1 MDLVKNLYLR
11 AYLLV
16 MTLYVFLNKG
26 IAYTYLVEVLWLFGI
41 LLLFINRKKVE
52 LIWNKT
58 TKLILFFIVI
68 SFIYILR
75 GFTKYDIVDLIRD
88 SFIFQ
93 YGWFVF
99 ILFLFKEKLEII
111 WETLFFIYKWFPFV
125 ALLNFILQYFV
136 PFFETVAPFG
146 GIPIL
151 LYKNGDMG
159 VQLLIS
165 TLLLLY
171 SFENKTLKWRVLLS
185 LVIALDFL
193 ILASYSRSGIVA
205 FLASMLCFIYF
216 NKDIQLQSRVK
227 LLLKYLPI
235 ILLIVTPIYINIKV
249 AENFQGR
256 SVGFEQIKNN
266 FSSIVGGTTDAT
278 SENNVVWRLVWW
290 AKIIDY
296 SLSSPNFFIGKGLG
310 MNLATD
316 DDIIT
321 LDDSLRSPHNFH
333 LNIMSRFGV
342 LIFVIWMYF
351 LIQLLRPLFKK
362 QLQGKRLLIGC
373 ILLAFLLN
381 ASFDVFLEGPM
392 GAFPFWTWV
401 GLYLLTEDQEY
412 LVESVTKTQLNN

>member
-1 MDLVKNLYLR
+1 MEIVKNLYLR

-26 IAYTYLVEVLWLFGI
+26 VAYTYLVEALWLSGI
-41 LLLFINRKKVE
+41 LLLLMDRKKVE
-52 LIWNKT
+52 FIWNKT
-58 TKLILFFIVI
+58 TKLILFFIAI
-68 SFIYILR
+68 SCIYILR
-75 GFTKYDIVDLIRD
+75 GFTKYDIIDLIRD

-99 ILFLFKEKLEII
+99 ILFLFKHKLEQI
-111 WETLFFIYKWFPFV
+111 WGTLFFIYKWFPFV

-136 PFFETVAPFG
+136 PFFETVTPFG

-171 SFENKTLKWRVLLS
+171 TFEKKPLKWRVLLS
-185 LVIALDFL
+185 LVIVLDFL

-205 FLASMLCFIYF
+205 FLTSMLCFIYF
-216 NKDIQLQSRVK
+216 NKDIQLQSRVR

-249 AENFQGR
+249 TENFQGR

-296 SLSSPNFFIGKGLG
+296 SFSSPNFFIGKGLG

-333 LNIMSRFGV
+333 LNIMTRFGV
-342 LIFVIWMYF
+342 LLFMIWTYF
-351 LIQLLRPLFKK
+351 LIQILKPIFKK
-362 QLQGKRLLIGC
+362 QLEGKRLLIGC
-373 ILLAFLLN
+373 ILLGFLIN

-401 GLYLLTEDQEY
+401 GLYLLTEDQAQ
-412 LVESVTKTQLNN
+412 LVEPVTKTNLEN

>member
-1 MDLVKNLYLR
+1 MELVKNLYLR

-26 IAYTYLVEVLWLFGI
+26 VAYTYLVEALWLFGI
-41 LLLFINRKKVE
+41 LLLFMDRKKIE

-58 TKLILFFIVI
+58 TKLILFFIAI
-68 SFIYILR
+68 SCIYILR
-75 GFTKYDIVDLIRD
+75 GFAKYDILDLIRD

-99 ILFLFKEKLEII
+99 ILFLFKDKIEQV

-136 PFFETVAPFG
+136 PFFETVTPFG

-171 SFENKTLKWRVLLS
+171 TFEKKPLKWRVLLS

-205 FLASMLCFIYF
+205 FLSSMLCFIYF
-216 NKDIQLQSRVK
+216 NKDIQLKSRVR
-227 LLLKYLPI
+227 LLLKYLPV

-249 AENFQGR
+249 TENFQGR

-266 FSSIVGGTTDAT
+266 FSSIIGGTTDAT
-278 SENNVVWRLVWW
+278 SEDNVVWRLVWW
-290 AKIIDY
+290 AKILDY
-296 SLSSPNFFIGKGLG
+296 SFSAPNFFIGKGLG
-310 MNLATD
+310 MSLATD

-321 LDDSLRSPHNFH
+321 LDENLRSPHNFH
-333 LNIMSRFGV
+333 LNIMARFGV
-342 LIFVIWMYF
+342 LIFLIWTYF
-351 LIQLLRPLFKK
+351 LIQVLKPLFKK
-362 QLQGKRLLIGC
+362 QLIARRLLIGC
-373 ILLAFLLN
+373 ILLAFLIN

-401 GLYLLTEDQEY
+401 GLYLLSEEDV
-412 LVESVTKTQLNN
+412 LVQSVTKTNLNN

>member
-1 MDLVKNLYLR
+1 MELVKNLYLR
-11 AYLLV
+11 SYLLV
-16 MTLYVFLNKG
+16 MTLYIFLNKG
-26 IAYTYLVEVLWLFGI
+26 VAYTYLVEALWLFGI
-41 LLLFINRKKVE
+41 LLLLMHRKKAE

-58 TKLILFFIVI
+58 TKLIFFFIAI
-68 SFIYILR
+68 SFLYILR
-75 GFTKYDIVDLIRD
+75 GFTKYDLLDLIRD

-136 PFFETVAPFG
+136 PFFETVTPFG

-171 SFENKTLKWRVLLS
+171 TFENKTLKWRVLLS

-216 NKDIQLQSRVK
+216 NKDIQLQSRVRMLIK
-227 LLLKYLPI
+227 FLPI
-235 ILLIVTPIYINIKV
+235 ILLVVTPIYINIKV

-342 LIFVIWMYF
+342 LIFMIWMYF
-351 LIQLLRPLFKK
+351 LIQLLKPLFKK

-392 GAFPFWTWV
+392 GAFPFWTWM
-401 GLYLLTEDQEY
+401 GLYLLVEDQEC
-412 LVESVTKTQLNN
+412 LVEPVTKTNLNN

>member
-1 MDLVKNLYLR
+1 MELVKNLYLR

-26 IAYTYLVEVLWLFGI
+26 VAYTYLVEALWLFGI
-41 LLLFINRKKVE
+41 LILLMHRKKVE

-58 TKLILFFIVI
+58 TKLILFFIAI
-68 SFIYILR
+68 CCIYILR
-75 GFTKYDIVDLIRD
+75 GFAKYDILDLIRD

-99 ILFLFKEKLEII
+99 ILFLFKDKIEQV

-136 PFFETVAPFG
+136 PFFETVTPFG

-171 SFENKTLKWRVLLS
+171 TFEKKPLKWRVLLS

-205 FLASMLCFIYF
+205 FLSSMLCFIYF
-216 NKDIQLQSRVK
+216 NKDIQLKSRVR
-227 LLLKYLPI
+227 LLLKYLPV

-249 AENFQGR
+249 TENFQGR

-266 FSSIVGGTTDAT
+266 FSSIIGGTTDAT
-278 SENNVVWRLVWW
+278 SEDNVVWRLVWW
-290 AKIIDY
+290 AKILDY
-296 SLSSPNFFIGKGLG
+296 SFSAPNFFIGKGLG
-310 MNLATD
+310 MSLATD

-321 LDDSLRSPHNFH
+321 LDENLRSPHNFH
-333 LNIMSRFGV
+333 LNIMARFGV
-342 LIFVIWMYF
+342 LIFLIWTYF
-351 LIQLLRPLFKK
+351 LIQVLKPLFKK
-362 QLQGKRLLIGC
+362 QLIARRLLIGC
-373 ILLAFLLN
+373 ILFAFLIN

-401 GLYLLTEDQEY
+401 GLYLLSEEDV
-412 LVESVTKTQLNN
+412 LVQSVTKTNLNN

>member
-26 IAYTYLVEVLWLFGI
+26 VAYTYLVEVLWLFGI
-41 LLLFINRKKVE
+41 LLLLMDRKKVE
-52 LIWNKT
+52 LIWNRT
-58 TKLILFFIVI
+58 TKLILFFIII
-68 SFIYILR
+68 SCIYILR
-75 GFTKYDIVDLIRD
+75 GFAKYDIIDLIRD

-99 ILFLFKEKLEII
+99 ILFLFKDKLEQI
-111 WETLFFIYKWFPFV
+111 WQTLFFIYKWLPFV

-216 NKDIQLQSRVK
+216 NKDIQLQSRVR
-227 LLLKYLPI
+227 LLIKYLPV

-256 SVGFEQIKNN
+256 AVGLEQIKNN

-321 LDDSLRSPHNFH
+321 LDDSLRAPHNFH

-342 LIFVIWMYF
+342 LLFIIWMYF
-351 LIQLLRPLFKK
+351 LIQLLKPLFKK

-392 GAFPFWTWV
+392 GAFPFWTWM
-401 GLYLLTEDQEY
+401 GLYLLTEDQES
-412 LVESVTKTQLNN
+412 LIEPVTKTNLNN

>member
-1 MDLVKNLYLR
+1 MELVKNLYLR

-26 IAYTYLVEVLWLFGI
+26 VAYTYLVEALWLFGI
-41 LLLFINRKKVE
+41 LLLLMHRKKVE

-58 TKLILFFIVI
+58 TKLILFFIAI
-68 SFIYILR
+68 SCIYILR
-75 GFTKYDIVDLIRD
+75 GFAKYDILNLIRD

-99 ILFLFKEKLEII
+99 ILFLFKDKIEQV
-111 WETLFFIYKWFPFV
+111 WGTLFFIYKWFPFV

-136 PFFETVAPFG
+136 PFFETVTPFG

-171 SFENKTLKWRVLLS
+171 TFEKKPLKWRVLLS

-205 FLASMLCFIYF
+205 FLSSMLCFIYF
-216 NKDIQLQSRVK
+216 NKDIQLKSRVR
-227 LLLKYLPI
+227 LLLKYLPV

-249 AENFQGR
+249 TENFQGR

-266 FSSIVGGTTDAT
+266 FSSIIGGTTDAT
-278 SENNVVWRLVWW
+278 SEDNVIWRLVWW
-290 AKIIDY
+290 AKIFDY
-296 SLSSPNFFIGKGLG
+296 SFSAPNFFIGKGLG
-310 MNLATD
+310 MSLATD

-321 LDDSLRSPHNFH
+321 LDENLRSPHNFH
-333 LNIMSRFGV
+333 LNIMARFGV
-342 LIFVIWMYF
+342 LIFLIWTYF
-351 LIQLLRPLFKK
+351 LIQVLKPLFKK
-362 QLQGKRLLIGC
+362 QLIARRLLIGC
-373 ILLAFLLN
+373 ILLAFLIN

-401 GLYLLTEDQEY
+401 GLYLLSEEDV
-412 LVESVTKTQLNN
+412 LVQSVTKTNLDN

>member
-1 MDLVKNLYLR
+1 MELVKNLYLR
-11 AYLLV
+11 SYLLV
-16 MTLYVFLNKG
+16 MTLYIFLNKG
-26 IAYTYLVEVLWLFGI
+26 VAYTYLVEALWLFGI
-41 LLLFINRKKVE
+41 LLLLMHRKKVE

-58 TKLILFFIVI
+58 TKLILFFIAI
-68 SFIYILR
+68 SCIYILR
-75 GFTKYDIVDLIRD
+75 GFAKYDIIDLIRD

-99 ILFLFKEKLEII
+99 ILFLFKYKLEQI
-111 WETLFFIYKWFPFV
+111 WKTFFFIYKWFPFV

-136 PFFETVAPFG
+136 PFFETVTPFG

-165 TLLLLY
+165 TLLFLY
-171 SFENKTLKWRVLLS
+171 SLENKTIKWRVLLS

-216 NKDIQLQSRVK
+216 NKDIQLQSRVR
-227 LLLKYLPI
+227 LLIKYLPV
-235 ILLIVTPIYINIKV
+235 ILLIVMPIYINIKV

-256 SVGFEQIKNN
+256 AVGFEQIKNN

-296 SLSSPNFFIGKGLG
+296 SFSSPNFFIGKGLG

-342 LIFVIWMYF
+342 LLFMIWMYF
-351 LIQLLRPLFKK
+351 LIQLLKPLFKK

-392 GAFPFWTWV
+392 GAFPFWTWI
-401 GLYLLTEDQEY
+401 GLYLLTEDQES
-412 LVESVTKTQLNN
+412 LIEPVTKTNLNN

>member
-1 MDLVKNLYLR
+1 MELVKTLYLR
-11 AYLLV
+11 VYLLA
-16 MTLYVFLNKG
+16 MTFYVFLNKG
-26 IAYTYLVEVLWLFGI
+26 VAYTYLVEVLWLFGI
-41 LLLFINRKKVE
+41 LLLLMDRKKVE
-52 LIWNKT
+52 FIWNKT
-58 TKLILFFIVI
+58 TKLILFFIII
-68 SFIYILR
+68 SCIYILR
-75 GFTKYDIVDLIRD
+75 GFTKYDFIDLIRD
-88 SFIFQ
+88 AFIFQ

-99 ILFLFKEKLEII
+99 ILFLFKDKLEQI
-111 WETLFFIYKWFPFV
+111 WESLFFIYKWFPFV

-136 PFFETVAPFG
+136 PFFETIAPFG

-171 SFENKTLKWRVLLS
+171 TFENKTLKWRVLLS

-216 NKDIQLQSRVK
+216 NKDIQLQSRVR
-227 LLLKYLPI
+227 LLLKYLPV

-266 FSSIVGGTTDAT
+266 FGSIVGGTTDAT

-296 SLSSPNFFIGKGLG
+296 SFTSPNFFIGKGLG

-321 LDDSLRSPHNFH
+321 LDDSLRSPHNLH
-333 LNIMSRFGV
+333 LNIMARFGV
-342 LIFVIWMYF
+342 LLFLIWTYF
-351 LIQLLRPLFKK
+351 LVQILKPIFKK
-362 QLQGKRLLIGC
+362 QLVGKRLLIGC
-373 ILLAFLLN
+373 ILVAFLIN

-401 GLYLLTEDQEY
+401 GLYFLTEDQAQ
-412 LVESVTKTQLNN
+412 LVEPVTKTNLEN

>member
-26 IAYTYLVEVLWLFGI
+26 VAYTYLVEALWLFGI
-41 LLLFINRKKVE
+41 LLLLMHRKKVE
-52 LIWNKT
+52 LIWNKS
-58 TKLILFFIVI
+58 TKLILFFIII

-75 GFTKYDIVDLIRD
+75 GFTRYDIIDLIRD

-136 PFFETVAPFG
+136 PFFETVTPFG

-216 NKDIQLQSRVK
+216 NKDIQLQSRVR
-227 LLLKYLPI
+227 LLIKYLPI
-235 ILLIVTPIYINIKV
+235 ILLVVTPIYINIKV

-256 SVGFEQIKNN
+256 AVGLEQIKNN

-296 SLSSPNFFIGKGLG
+296 SLTSPNFFIGKGLG

-342 LIFVIWMYF
+342 LIFMIWTYF

-392 GAFPFWTWV
+392 GAFPFWTWL
-401 GLYLLTEDQEY
+401 GLYLLTEDQES
-412 LVESVTKTQLNN
+412 LVEPITKTNLNN

>member
-1 MDLVKNLYLR
+1 MELVKNLYLR
-11 AYLLV
+11 SYLLV
-16 MTLYVFLNKG
+16 MTLYIFLNKG
-26 IAYTYLVEVLWLFGI
+26 VAYTYLVESLWFFGI
-41 LLLFINRKKVE
+41 LLLFTNRRKVE

-58 TKLILFFIVI
+58 TKLILFFIII
-68 SFIYILR
+68 SCIYILR
-75 GFTKYDIVDLIRD
+75 GFTKYDIIDLIRD

-99 ILFLFKEKLEII
+99 ILFLFKEKLDII
-111 WETLFFIYKWFPFV
+111 WQTLFFIYKWLPFV

-171 SFENKTLKWRVLLS
+171 SFENKTFKWRVLLS

-205 FLASMLCFIYF
+205 FLATMLCFIYF
-216 NKDIQLQSRVK
+216 NKDIQLQSRVR
-227 LLLKYLPI
+227 LLIKYLPI
-235 ILLIVTPIYINIKV
+235 ILLVVTPIYINIKV
-249 AENFQGR
+249 TENFQGR
-256 SVGFEQIKNN
+256 AVGLEQIKNN
-266 FSSIVGGTTDAT
+266 FSSIVGGTKDAT

-290 AKIIDY
+290 AKILDY
-296 SLSSPNFFIGKGLG
+296 SFSSPNFFIGKGLG

-342 LIFVIWMYF
+342 LIFMIWMYF
-351 LIQLLRPLFKK
+351 LIQLLKPLFKK

-392 GAFPFWTWV
+392 GAFPFWTWL
-401 GLYLLTEDQEY
+401 GLYLLTEDQER
-412 LVESVTKTQLNN
+412 LVEPITKTNLNN

>member
-1 MDLVKNLYLR
+1 MELVKNLYLR

-26 IAYTYLVEVLWLFGI
+26 VAYTYLAEALWLFGI
-41 LLLFINRKKVE
+41 LLLLMNRKKVE
-52 LIWNKT
+52 LIWNTT
-58 TKLILFFIVI
+58 TKLILFFITV

-75 GFTKYDIVDLIRD
+75 GFAKYDIIDLIRD

-99 ILFLFKEKLEII
+99 IVFLFKDKVALI
-111 WETLFFIYKWFPFV
+111 WDTLFFIYQWFPFV

-136 PFFETVAPFG
+136 PIFETVVPFG

-165 TLLLLY
+165 TLMLLL
-171 SFENKTLKWRVLLS
+171 SFDKKSFKLRVLLS

-216 NKDIQLQSRVK
+216 NKDIQLQSRVR
-227 LLLKYLPI
+227 LLIKYLPI

-249 AENFQGR
+249 ADNFQGR

-278 SENNVVWRLVWW
+278 SEDNVVWRFVWW
-290 AKIIDY
+290 AKILDY
-296 SLSSPNFFIGKGLG
+296 SFTSPNFFIGKGLG
-310 MNLATD
+310 MSLATD
-316 DDIIT
+316 DDIVS

-333 LNIMSRFGV
+333 LNIMARFGV
-342 LIFVIWMYF
+342 LLFLIWAYF
-351 LIQLLRPLFKK
+351 LAQLLRPLFKK
-362 QLQGKRLLIGC
+362 QLEGRRLLIGC
-373 ILLAFLLN
+373 VLFAFLLN
-381 ASFDVFLEGPM
+381 AGFDVFLEGPM

-401 GLYLLTEDQEY
+401 GLYLISEDQV
-412 LVESVTKTQLNN
+412 LV

>member
-26 IAYTYLVEVLWLFGI
+26 VAYTYLVEVLWLFGI
-41 LLLFINRKKVE
+41 LLLLMHRKKVE
-52 LIWNKT
+52 LVWNKT
-58 TKLILFFIVI
+58 TKLVLFFIVI
-68 SFIYILR
+68 SFVYIIR
-75 GFTKYDIVDLIRD
+75 GFTKYDIIDLIRD

-216 NKDIQLQSRVK
+216 NKDIQLQSRVR
-227 LLLKYLPI
+227 LLIKYLPI

-249 AENFQGR
+249 TENFQGR
-256 SVGFEQIKNN
+256 AVGLEQIKNN

-342 LIFVIWMYF
+342 LLFMIWMYF
-351 LIQLLRPLFKK
+351 LIQLLKPLFKK

-392 GAFPFWTWV
+392 GAFPFWTWL
-401 GLYLLTEDQEY
+401 GLYLLTEDQES
-412 LVESVTKTQLNN
+412 LVEPITKTNLNN

>member
-1 MDLVKNLYLR
+1 MELVKNLYLR

-26 IAYTYLVEVLWLFGI
+26 VAYTYLVEALWLFGI
-41 LLLFINRKKVE
+41 LLLLMHRKKVE

-58 TKLILFFIVI
+58 TKLILFFIAI
-68 SFIYILR
+68 SCIYILR
-75 GFTKYDIVDLIRD
+75 GFAKYDILNLIRD

-99 ILFLFKEKLEII
+99 ILFLFKDKIEQV
-111 WETLFFIYKWFPFV
+111 WGTLFFIYKWFPFV

-136 PFFETVAPFG
+136 PFFETVTPFG

-171 SFENKTLKWRVLLS
+171 TFEKKPLKWRVLLS

-205 FLASMLCFIYF
+205 FLSSMLCFIYF
-216 NKDIQLQSRVK
+216 NKDIQLKSRVR
-227 LLLKYLPI
+227 LLLKYLPV

-249 AENFQGR
+249 TENFQGR

-266 FSSIVGGTTDAT
+266 FSSIIGGTTDAT
-278 SENNVVWRLVWW
+278 SEDNVIWRLVWW
-290 AKIIDY
+290 AKIFDY
-296 SLSSPNFFIGKGLG
+296 SFSAPNFFIGKGLG
-310 MNLATD
+310 MSLATD

-321 LDDSLRSPHNFH
+321 LDENLRSPHNFH
-333 LNIMSRFGV
+333 LNIMARFGV
-342 LIFVIWMYF
+342 LIFLIWTYF
-351 LIQLLRPLFKK
+351 LIQVLKPLFKK
-362 QLQGKRLLIGC
+362 QLIARRLLIGC
-373 ILLAFLLN
+373 ILLAFLIN

-401 GLYLLTEDQEY
+401 GLYLLSEEDV
-412 LVESVTKTQLNN
+412 LVQSVTKTNLNN

>member
-1 MDLVKNLYLR
+1 MELVKNLYLR

-26 IAYTYLVEVLWLFGI
+26 VAYTYLVEALWLFGI
-41 LLLFINRKKVE
+41 LLLLMDRKKVE

-58 TKLILFFIVI
+58 TKFILFFIAI
-68 SFIYILR
+68 SCIYILR
-75 GFTKYDIVDLIRD
+75 GFAKYDMIDLIRD

-99 ILFLFKEKLEII
+99 ILFLFKDKIEQV

-136 PFFETVAPFG
+136 PFFETVTPFG

-171 SFENKTLKWRVLLS
+171 TFEKKPLKWSVLLS

-205 FLASMLCFIYF
+205 FLSSMLCFIYF
-216 NKDIQLQSRVK
+216 NKDIQLQSRVR
-227 LLLKYLPI
+227 LLLKYLPV

-249 AENFQGR
+249 TENFQGR

-266 FSSIVGGTTDAT
+266 FSSIIGGTTDAT
-278 SENNVVWRLVWW
+278 SEDNVIWRLVWW
-290 AKIIDY
+290 AKILDY
-296 SLSSPNFFIGKGLG
+296 SFSAPNFFIGKGLG
-310 MNLATD
+310 MSLATD

-321 LDDSLRSPHNFH
+321 LDENLRSPHNFH
-333 LNIMSRFGV
+333 LNIMARFGV
-342 LIFVIWMYF
+342 LIFLIWTYF
-351 LIQLLRPLFKK
+351 LIQVLKPLFKK
-362 QLQGKRLLIGC
+362 QLIARRLLIGC
-373 ILLAFLLN
+373 ILLAFLIN

-401 GLYLLTEDQEY
+401 GLYLLSEEDV
-412 LVESVTKTQLNN
+412 LVQSVTKTNLNN

>member
-1 MDLVKNLYLR
+1 V
-11 AYLLV
+11 
-16 MTLYVFLNKG
+16 
-26 IAYTYLVEVLWLFGI
+26 AYTYLVEALWLFGI

-58 TKLILFFIVI
+58 TKLILFFITI

-75 GFTKYDIVDLIRD
+75 GFTKYEIVDLVRD

-99 ILFLFKEKLEII
+99 ILFLFKEKLGII

-136 PFFETVAPFG
+136 PFFETVTPFG

-165 TLLLLY
+165 TLLLLLY
-171 SFENKTLKWRVLLS
+171 SFEKKSLKWRVLLS

-216 NKDIQLQSRVK
+216 NKDIQLQFRVR

-256 SVGFEQIKNN
+256 AVGLEQIKNN

-342 LIFVIWMYF
+342 LVFMIWMYF
-351 LIQLLRPLFKK
+351 LIQLLKPLFKK

-392 GAFPFWTWV
+392 GAFPFWTWL
-401 GLYLLTEDQEY
+401 GLYLLIEDQEC
-412 LVESVTKTQLNN
+412 LVEPITKTQLNN

>member
-1 MDLVKNLYLR
+1 MEIVKNLYLR
-11 AYLLV
+11 AYLLI

-26 IAYTYLVEVLWLFGI
+26 VAYTYLVEALWLFGI
-41 LLLFINRKKVE
+41 LLLLMDRKKVE

-58 TKLILFFIVI
+58 TKLLLFFIAI
-68 SFIYILR
+68 GFIYIIR
-75 GFTKYDIVDLIRD
+75 GFSKYDIIDLIRD

-99 ILFLFKEKLEII
+99 VLFLFKDKTAQI
-111 WETLFFIYKWFPFV
+111 WETLFFIYKWFPFI

-136 PFFETVAPFG
+136 PFFETVTPFG

-165 TLLLLY
+165 TLLLLFSFEKY
-171 SFENKTLKWRVLLS
+171 SFKWRVVLS

-205 FLASMLCFIYF
+205 FLASLVCFIYF
-216 NKDIQLQSRVK
+216 NKDIQLQSRVR
-227 LLLKYLPI
+227 LLIKYLPI

-249 AENFQGR
+249 TENFQGR

-278 SENNVVWRLVWW
+278 SEDNVVWRLVWW

-296 SLSSPNFFIGKGLG
+296 SFTAPNFFIGKGLG
-310 MNLATD
+310 MSLATE

-333 LNIMSRFGV
+333 LNIMARFGV
-342 LIFVIWMYF
+342 LLFMIWTYF
-351 LIQLLRPLFKK
+351 LIQILKPLFKK
-362 QLQGKRLLIGC
+362 QLTGKRLLIGC
-373 ILLAFLLN
+373 VLFAFLLN

-392 GAFPFWTWV
+392 GALPFWTWL
-401 GLYLLTEDQEY
+401 GLYLISEDEV
-412 LVESVTKTQLNN
+412 LV

>member
-1 MDLVKNLYLR
+1 MELVKNLYLR
-11 AYLLV
+11 VYLLV

-26 IAYTYLVEVLWLFGI
+26 VAYTYFVEALWLLGI
-41 LLLFINRKKVE
+41 LLLFMQRKKVE

-58 TKLILFFIVI
+58 TKLLLFFIAI
-68 SFIYILR
+68 GFLYIIK
-75 GFTKYDIVDLIRD
+75 GFSKYDIIDLIRD

-99 ILFLFKEKLEII
+99 ILFLFKDKTAQI
-111 WETLFFIYKWFPFV
+111 WETLLFIYKWFPFV
-125 ALLNFILQYFV
+125 ALLNFLLQYFV
-136 PFFETVAPFG
+136 PFFETVTPFG

-165 TLLLLY
+165 TLLLLFSFEKY
-171 SFENKTLKWRVLLS
+171 SFKWRVVLS

-205 FLASMLCFIYF
+205 FLASLICFIYF
-216 NKDIQLQSRVK
+216 NKDIQLQTRIR
-227 LLLKYLPI
+227 LLIKYLPI

-249 AENFQGR
+249 SENFQGR

-278 SENNVVWRLVWW
+278 SEDNVVWRLVWW

-296 SLSSPNFFIGKGLG
+296 SFTAPNFFIGKGLG
-310 MNLATD
+310 MSLATE

-333 LNIMSRFGV
+333 LNIMARFGV
-342 LIFVIWMYF
+342 LLFIIWTYF
-351 LIQLLRPLFKK
+351 LIQILKPLFKK
-362 QLQGKRLLIGC
+362 QLTGKRLLIGC
-373 ILLAFLLN
+373 VLYAFLLN

-392 GAFPFWTWV
+392 GAFPFWTWL
-401 GLYLLTEDQEY
+401 GLYLISEDEV
-412 LVESVTKTQLNN
+412 LV

>member
-1 MDLVKNLYLR
+1 
-11 AYLLV
+11 

-26 IAYTYLVEVLWLFGI
+26 IAYTYLVEALWLFGI
-41 LLLFINRKKVE
+41 LLLLMHRKKVE

-58 TKLILFFIVI
+58 TKLILFFIAI

-75 GFTKYDIVDLIRD
+75 GFTKYDLVDLIRD

-165 TLLLLY
+165 TLLLLLY
-171 SFENKTLKWRVLLS
+171 TFENKTLKWRVVLS

-216 NKDIQLQSRVK
+216 NKDIQLQSRVR
-227 LLLKYLPI
+227 LLIKYLPI
-235 ILLIVTPIYINIKV
+235 VLLIVTPIYINIKV

-256 SVGFEQIKNN
+256 SVGLEQIKNN

-296 SLSSPNFFIGKGLG
+296 SLSPPNFFIGKGLG
-310 MNLATD
+310 INLATD
-316 DDIIT
+316 DDILT

-333 LNIMSRFGV
+333 LNIMARFGI
-342 LIFVIWMYF
+342 LLFMIWTYF
-351 LIQLLRPLFKK
+351 LIQLLKPLFKK

-392 GAFPFWTWV
+392 GAFPFWTWM
-401 GLYLLTEDQEY
+401 GLYLIAEDQES
-412 LVESVTKTQLNN
+412 LVEPVTKTNLNN

>member
-1 MDLVKNLYLR
+1 MELVKNLYLR

-26 IAYTYLVEVLWLFGI
+26 VAYTYLVEALWLFGI
-41 LLLFINRKKVE
+41 LLLLMHRKKVE
-52 LIWNKT
+52 FIWNKT
-58 TKLILFFIVI
+58 TKLILFFIAI
-68 SFIYILR
+68 SCIYILR
-75 GFTKYDIVDLIRD
+75 GFAKYDILDLIRD

-99 ILFLFKEKLEII
+99 ILFLFKDKIEQV

-136 PFFETVAPFG
+136 PFFETVTPFG

-171 SFENKTLKWRVLLS
+171 TFEKKPLKWRVLLS

-205 FLASMLCFIYF
+205 FLSSMLCFIYF
-216 NKDIQLQSRVK
+216 NKDIQLQSRVR
-227 LLLKYLPI
+227 LLLKYLPV

-249 AENFQGR
+249 TENFQGR

-266 FSSIVGGTTDAT
+266 FSSIIGGTTDAT
-278 SENNVVWRLVWW
+278 SEDNVVWRLVWW
-290 AKIIDY
+290 AKILDY
-296 SLSSPNFFIGKGLG
+296 SFSAPNFFIGKGLG
-310 MNLATD
+310 MSLATD

-321 LDDSLRSPHNFH
+321 LDENLRSPHNFH
-333 LNIMSRFGV
+333 LNIMARFGV
-342 LIFVIWMYF
+342 LIFLIWTYF
-351 LIQLLRPLFKK
+351 LIQVLKPLFKK
-362 QLQGKRLLIGC
+362 QLIARRLLIGC
-373 ILLAFLLN
+373 ILLAFLIN

-401 GLYLLTEDQEY
+401 GLYLLSEEDV
-412 LVESVTKTQLNN
+412 LVQSVTKTNLNN

>member
-1 MDLVKNLYLR
+1 
-11 AYLLV
+11 

-26 IAYTYLVEVLWLFGI
+26 IAYTYLVETLWLFGI
-41 LLLFINRKKVE
+41 LLLFIHRKKVE

-58 TKLILFFIVI
+58 TKLILFFIAI
-68 SFIYILR
+68 SFLYILR
-75 GFTKYDIVDLIRD
+75 GFTKYDIVDLVRD

-111 WETLFFIYKWFPFV
+111 WETLLFIYKWFPFV

-216 NKDIQLQSRVK
+216 NKDIQLQSRVRM
-227 LLLKYLPI
+227 LIKYLPI
-235 ILLIVTPIYINIKV
+235 ILLVVTPIYINIKV

-256 SVGFEQIKNN
+256 AVGLEQIKNN

-342 LIFVIWMYF
+342 LLFMVWTYF
-351 LIQLLRPLFKK
+351 LIQLLKPLFKK

-392 GAFPFWTWV
+392 GAFPFWTWM

-412 LVESVTKTQLNN
+412 LVETVTKTNLNN

>member
-1 MDLVKNLYLR
+1 
-11 AYLLV
+11 

-26 IAYTYLVEVLWLFGI
+26 VAYTYLVEVLWLFGI
-41 LLLFINRKKVE
+41 LLLLMHRKKVE
-52 LIWNKT
+52 LIWNKS
-58 TKLILFFIVI
+58 TKLILLFLAI

-75 GFTKYDIVDLIRD
+75 GFTKYDIIDLIRD

-111 WETLFFIYKWFPFV
+111 WETLFFIYKWLPFV

-146 GIPIL
+146 GITIL

-216 NKDIQLQSRVK
+216 NKDIQLQSRVR
-227 LLLKYLPI
+227 LLIKYLPI
-235 ILLIVTPIYINIKV
+235 ILLVVTPIYINIKV

-256 SVGFEQIKNN
+256 AVGLEQIKNN

-296 SLSSPNFFIGKGLG
+296 SLSFPNFFIGKGLG

-342 LIFVIWMYF
+342 LIFMIWTYF
-351 LIQLLRPLFKK
+351 LIQLLKPLFKK

-392 GAFPFWTWV
+392 GAFPFWTWL
-401 GLYLLTEDQEY
+401 GLYLLTEDQES
-412 LVESVTKTQLNN
+412 LVEPITKTNLNN

>member
-1 MDLVKNLYLR
+1 
-11 AYLLV
+11 

-26 IAYTYLVEVLWLFGI
+26 VAYTYLVEALWLFGI
-41 LLLFINRKKVE
+41 LLLFMDRKKAE

-58 TKLILFFIVI
+58 IKLLLFFIAI
-68 SFIYILR
+68 GFIYIIR
-75 GFTKYDIVDLIRD
+75 GFSKYDIIDLIRD

-99 ILFLFKEKLEII
+99 ILFLFKDKVEII
-111 WETLFFIYKWFPFV
+111 WQTLFFIYKWFPFI

-136 PFFETVAPFG
+136 PFFETVTPFG

-165 TLLLLY
+165 TLLLLFSIEKY
-171 SFENKTLKWRVLLS
+171 SFKWRVLLS
-185 LVIALDFL
+185 LVITLDFL

-205 FLASMLCFIYF
+205 FLASLICFIYF
-216 NKDIQLQSRVK
+216 NKDIQLQSRVR
-227 LLLKYLPI
+227 LLIKYLPI
-235 ILLIVTPIYINIKV
+235 ILLVVTPIYINIKV
-249 AENFQGR
+249 TENFQGR
-256 SVGFEQIKNN
+256 SVGFEQITNN

-296 SLSSPNFFIGKGLG
+296 SFTSPNFFIGKGLG
-310 MNLATD
+310 MNLAAD

-342 LIFVIWMYF
+342 LLFMIWMYF
-351 LIQLLRPLFKK
+351 LIQIIKPLFKK
-362 QLQGKRLLIGC
+362 QLQGRRLLIGC
-373 ILLAFLLN
+373 ILLAFLIN

-392 GAFPFWTWV
+392 GAFPFWTWL
-401 GLYLLTEDQEY
+401 GLYLISEDEV
-412 LVESVTKTQLNN
+412 LV

>member
-1 MDLVKNLYLR
+1 MEIVKNLYLR

-26 IAYTYLVEVLWLFGI
+26 VAYTYLVEALWFFGI
-41 LLLFINRKKVE
+41 LLLLMDRKKVE

-58 TKLILFFIVI
+58 TKLLLFFITI
-68 SFIYILR
+68 GLIYIIR
-75 GFTKYDIVDLIRD
+75 GFSKYDIIDLIRD

-99 ILFLFKEKLEII
+99 ILFLFKDKTAQI

-165 TLLLLY
+165 TLLLLFSIEKY
-171 SFENKTLKWRVLLS
+171 SFKWRVLFS
-185 LVIALDFL
+185 LVITLDFL

-205 FLASMLCFIYF
+205 FLASLICFIYF
-216 NKDIQLQSRVK
+216 NKDIQLQSRVR
-227 LLLKYLPI
+227 LLIKYLPI
-235 ILLIVTPIYINIKV
+235 ILLVVTPIYINIKV
-249 AENFQGR
+249 TENFQGR

-266 FSSIVGGTTDAT
+266 FNSIVGGTTDAT
-278 SENNVVWRLVWW
+278 SEDNVVWRLVWW

-296 SLSSPNFFIGKGLG
+296 SFSSPNFFIGKGLG
-310 MNLATD
+310 MSLATE

-333 LNIMSRFGV
+333 LNIMARFGV
-342 LIFVIWMYF
+342 LLFIIWTYF
-351 LIQLLRPLFKK
+351 LIQILKPLFKK
-362 QLQGKRLLIGC
+362 QLTGKRLLIGC
-373 ILLAFLLN
+373 VLFAFLLN

-392 GAFPFWTWV
+392 GAFPFWTWL
-401 GLYLLTEDQEY
+401 GLYLISEDEV
-412 LVESVTKTQLNN
+412 LV

>member
-1 MDLVKNLYLR
+1 
-11 AYLLV
+11 

-26 IAYTYLVEVLWLFGI
+26 VAYTYLVEALWLFGI
-41 LLLFINRKKVE
+41 LLLLMHRKKVE

-58 TKLILFFIVI
+58 TKLILFFIII
-68 SFIYILR
+68 SFVYIIR
-75 GFTKYDIVDLIRD
+75 GLTKYDIIDLIRD

-165 TLLLLY
+165 TLLLLF

-193 ILASYSRSGIVA
+193 ILASYSRSGIVS

-216 NKDIQLQSRVK
+216 NKDIQLQSRVR
-227 LLLKYLPI
+227 LLMKYLPI

-249 AENFQGR
+249 SENFQGR
-256 SVGFEQIKNN
+256 SIGFEQIKNN

-278 SENNVVWRLVWW
+278 SEDNVVWRIVWW

-296 SLSSPNFFIGKGLG
+296 SFTAPNLFIGKGLG
-310 MNLATD
+310 LNLATD

-333 LNIMSRFGV
+333 LNIMARFGV
-342 LIFVIWMYF
+342 LLFVFWMYF
-351 LIQLLRPLFKK
+351 LIQILKPLFKK

-392 GAFPFWTWV
+392 GAFPFWTWL
-401 GLYLLTEDQEY
+401 GLYLITEDQES
-412 LVESVTKTQLNN
+412 LVEPVTETQLNN

>member
-1 MDLVKNLYLR
+1 MELVKNLYLR

-26 IAYTYLVEVLWLFGI
+26 VAYTYLVEALWLFGI
-41 LLLFINRKKVE
+41 LLLLMHRKKVE

-58 TKLILFFIVI
+58 TKLILFFIAI
-68 SFIYILR
+68 SCIYNLR
-75 GFTKYDIVDLIRD
+75 GFAKYDILDLIRD

-99 ILFLFKEKLEII
+99 ILFLFKDKIEQV

-136 PFFETVAPFG
+136 PFFETVTPFG

-171 SFENKTLKWRVLLS
+171 TFEKKPLKWRVLLS

-205 FLASMLCFIYF
+205 FLSSMLCFIYF
-216 NKDIQLQSRVK
+216 NKDIQLQSRVR
-227 LLLKYLPI
+227 LLLKYLPV

-249 AENFQGR
+249 TENFQGR

-266 FSSIVGGTTDAT
+266 FSSIIGGTTDAT
-278 SENNVVWRLVWW
+278 SEDNVIWRLVWW
-290 AKIIDY
+290 AKILDY
-296 SLSSPNFFIGKGLG
+296 SFSAPNFFIGKGLG
-310 MNLATD
+310 MSLATD

-321 LDDSLRSPHNFH
+321 LDENLRSPHNFH
-333 LNIMSRFGV
+333 LNIMARFGV
-342 LIFVIWMYF
+342 LIFLIWTYF
-351 LIQLLRPLFKK
+351 LIQVLKPLFKK
-362 QLQGKRLLIGC
+362 QLIARRLLIGC
-373 ILLAFLLN
+373 ILLAFLIN

-401 GLYLLTEDQEY
+401 GLYLLSEEDV
-412 LVESVTKTQLNN
+412 LVQSVTKTNLDN

>member
-1 MDLVKNLYLR
+1 MELVKNLYLR

-16 MTLYVFLNKG
+16 MTLYIFLNKG
-26 IAYTYLVEVLWLFGI
+26 VAYTYLVEALWLFGI
-41 LLLFINRKKVE
+41 LLLLMHRKKVE

-68 SFIYILR
+68 SFLYILR
-75 GFTKYDIVDLIRD
+75 GFIKYNIVDLIRD

-171 SFENKTLKWRVLLS
+171 SFEKKPLKWRVLLS

-216 NKDIQLQSRVK
+216 NKDIQLQARVR
-227 LLLKYLPI
+227 LLIKYLPI
-235 ILLIVTPIYINIKV
+235 ILLVVTPIYINIKV

-256 SVGFEQIKNN
+256 AVGLEQIKNN

-342 LIFVIWMYF
+342 LIFMIWTYF

-373 ILLAFLLN
+373 IMLAFLLN

-392 GAFPFWTWV
+392 GAFPFWTWL
-401 GLYLLTEDQEY
+401 GLYLLAEDQES
-412 LVESVTKTQLNN
+412 LVEPVTKTNLNN

>member
-1 MDLVKNLYLR
+1 MELVKNLYLR

-16 MTLYVFLNKG
+16 MTLYIFLNKG
-26 IAYTYLVEVLWLFGI
+26 VAYTYLVEALWLIGI
-41 LLLFINRKKVE
+41 LLLFIHRKKVE

-75 GFTKYDIVDLIRD
+75 GFTKYDLVDLIRD

-136 PFFETVAPFG
+136 PFFETVTPFG

-216 NKDIQLQSRVK
+216 NKDIQLQARVR
-227 LLLKYLPI
+227 LLIKYLPI
-235 ILLIVTPIYINIKV
+235 ILLVVTPIYINIKV

-256 SVGFEQIKNN
+256 AVGLEQIKNN

-342 LIFVIWMYF
+342 LIFMIWMYF
-351 LIQLLRPLFKK
+351 LIQLLRPIFKK
-362 QLQGKRLLIGC
+362 QLEGKRLLIGC

-401 GLYLLTEDQEY
+401 GLYLLSEEDV
-412 LVESVTKTQLNN
+412 LVQSVTKTNLNN

>member
-1 MDLVKNLYLR
+1 MELVKNLYLR

-26 IAYTYLVEVLWLFGI
+26 VAYTYLVEALWLFGI
-41 LLLFINRKKVE
+41 LLLLMHRKKVE

-58 TKLILFFIVI
+58 TKLILFFIAI
-68 SFIYILR
+68 SFLYILR
-75 GFTKYDIVDLIRD
+75 GFAKYDIIDLIRD

-99 ILFLFKEKLEII
+99 ILFLFKDKLEQI
-111 WETLFFIYKWFPFV
+111 WKTLFFIYKWFPFV

-136 PFFETVAPFG
+136 PFFETVTPFG

-171 SFENKTLKWRVLLS
+171 SLENKTLKWRVLLS

-216 NKDIQLQSRVK
+216 NKDIQLQSRVR
-227 LLLKYLPI
+227 LLIKYLPV

-342 LIFVIWMYF
+342 LLFMIWMYF
-351 LIQLLRPLFKK
+351 LIQLLKPLFKK

-392 GAFPFWTWV
+392 GAFPFWTWM
-401 GLYLLTEDQEY
+401 GLYLLTEDQES
-412 LVESVTKTQLNN
+412 LIEPVTKTNLNN

>member
-26 IAYTYLVEVLWLFGI
+26 IAYTYLVEALWLFGI
-41 LLLFINRKKVE
+41 LLLFIHRKKAE

-75 GFTKYDIVDLIRD
+75 GFTKYDLVDLIRD

-171 SFENKTLKWRVLLS
+171 TFENKTLKWRVLLS

-216 NKDIQLQSRVK
+216 NKDIQLQSRVRM
-227 LLLKYLPI
+227 LIKYLPI
-235 ILLIVTPIYINIKV
+235 ILLVVTPIYINIKV

-256 SVGFEQIKNN
+256 AVGLEQIKNN

-296 SLSSPNFFIGKGLG
+296 SLSFPNFFIGKGLG

-342 LIFVIWMYF
+342 LLFIIWLYF
-351 LIQLLRPLFKK
+351 LIQLLKPLFKK

-392 GAFPFWTWV
+392 GAFPFWTWI
-401 GLYLLTEDQEY
+401 GLYLLTEDQES
-412 LVESVTKTQLNN
+412 LVEPVTKTNLNN

>member
-1 MDLVKNLYLR
+1 
-11 AYLLV
+11 

-26 IAYTYLVEVLWLFGI
+26 VAYTYLVEALWLFGI
-41 LLLFINRKKVE
+41 LLLLMHRKKVE

-58 TKLILFFIVI
+58 TKLILFFIAI
-68 SFIYILR
+68 SCIYILR
-75 GFTKYDIVDLIRD
+75 GFAKYDILDLIRD

-99 ILFLFKEKLEII
+99 ILFLFKDKIEQV

-136 PFFETVAPFG
+136 PFFETVTPFG

-171 SFENKTLKWRVLLS
+171 TFEKKPLKWRVLLS

-205 FLASMLCFIYF
+205 FLSSMLCFIYF
-216 NKDIQLQSRVK
+216 NKDIQLQSRVR
-227 LLLKYLPI
+227 LLLKYLPV

-249 AENFQGR
+249 TENFQGR

-266 FSSIVGGTTDAT
+266 FSSIIGGTTDAT
-278 SENNVVWRLVWW
+278 SEDNVVWRLVWW
-290 AKIIDY
+290 AKILDY
-296 SLSSPNFFIGKGLG
+296 SFSAPNFFIGKGLG
-310 MNLATD
+310 MSLATD

-321 LDDSLRSPHNFH
+321 LDENLRSPHNFH
-333 LNIMSRFGV
+333 LNIMARFGI
-342 LIFVIWMYF
+342 LIFLIWTYF
-351 LIQLLRPLFKK
+351 LIQVLKPLFKK
-362 QLQGKRLLIGC
+362 QLIARRLLIGC
-373 ILLAFLLN
+373 ILFAFLIN

-401 GLYLLTEDQEY
+401 GLYLLSEEDV
-412 LVESVTKTQLNN
+412 LVQSVTKTNLNN

>member
-1 MDLVKNLYLR
+1 MELVKNLYLR
-11 AYLLV
+11 SYLLV
-16 MTLYVFLNKG
+16 MTLYIFLNKG
-26 IAYTYLVEVLWLFGI
+26 VAYTYLVESLWFFGI
-41 LLLFINRKKVE
+41 LLLFTNRRKVE

-58 TKLILFFIVI
+58 TKLILFFIAI
-68 SFIYILR
+68 SFVYILR
-75 GFTKYDIVDLIRD
+75 GFSKYDIINLIRD

-216 NKDIQLQSRVK
+216 NKDIQLQSRVR
-227 LLLKYLPI
+227 LLIKYLPV

-256 SVGFEQIKNN
+256 AVGLEQIKNN

-290 AKIIDY
+290 AKILDY
-296 SLSSPNFFIGKGLG
+296 SFSSPNFFIGKGLG

-342 LIFVIWMYF
+342 LLFIIWMYF
-351 LIQLLRPLFKK
+351 LIKLLKPLFKK

-373 ILLAFLLN
+373 ILIAFLLN

-392 GAFPFWTWV
+392 GAFPFWTWM
-401 GLYLLTEDQEY
+401 GLYLLTEDQES
-412 LVESVTKTQLNN
+412 LIEPVTKTNLNN

>member
-1 MDLVKNLYLR
+1 MELVKNLYLR

-26 IAYTYLVEVLWLFGI
+26 VAYTYLVEALWLFGI
-41 LLLFINRKKVE
+41 LLLLMHRKKVE

-58 TKLILFFIVI
+58 TKLILFFIAI
-68 SFIYILR
+68 CCIYILR
-75 GFTKYDIVDLIRD
+75 GFAKYDMIDLIKD

-99 ILFLFKEKLEII
+99 ILFLFKDKIEQV

-136 PFFETVAPFG
+136 PFFETVTPFG

-171 SFENKTLKWRVLLS
+171 TFEKKPLKWRVLLS

-205 FLASMLCFIYF
+205 FLSSMLCFIYF
-216 NKDIQLQSRVK
+216 NKDIQLKSRVR
-227 LLLKYLPI
+227 LLLKYLPV

-249 AENFQGR
+249 TENFQGR

-266 FSSIVGGTTDAT
+266 FSSIIGGTTDAT
-278 SENNVVWRLVWW
+278 SEDNVVWRLVWW
-290 AKIIDY
+290 AKILDY
-296 SLSSPNFFIGKGLG
+296 SFSAPNFFIGKGLG
-310 MNLATD
+310 MSLATD

-321 LDDSLRSPHNFH
+321 LDENLRSPHNFH
-333 LNIMSRFGV
+333 LNIMARFGV
-342 LIFVIWMYF
+342 LIFLIWTYF
-351 LIQLLRPLFKK
+351 LIQVLKPLFKK
-362 QLQGKRLLIGC
+362 QLIARRLLIGC
-373 ILLAFLLN
+373 ILLAFLIN

-401 GLYLLTEDQEY
+401 GLYLLSEEDV
-412 LVESVTKTQLNN
+412 LVQSVTKTNLNN

>member
-26 IAYTYLVEVLWLFGI
+26 VAYTYLVEVLWLFGI
-41 LLLFINRKKVE
+41 LLLLMHRKKVE

-58 TKLILFFIVI
+58 TKLILFFIAI
-68 SFIYILR
+68 SFVYILR
-75 GFTKYDIVDLIRD
+75 GFSKYDIIDLIRD

-111 WETLFFIYKWFPFV
+111 WETLFFIYKWLPFV

-216 NKDIQLQSRVK
+216 NKDIQLQSRVR
-227 LLLKYLPI
+227 LLIKYLPI

-249 AENFQGR
+249 TENFQGR
-256 SVGFEQIKNN
+256 AVGLEQIKNN

-296 SLSSPNFFIGKGLG
+296 SLSFPNFFIGKGLG

-342 LIFVIWMYF
+342 LLFMIWMYF
-351 LIQLLRPLFKK
+351 LIQLLKPLFKK

-392 GAFPFWTWV
+392 GAFPFWTWL
-401 GLYLLTEDQEY
+401 GLYLLTEDQES
-412 LVESVTKTQLNN
+412 LVEPITKTNLNN

>member
-26 IAYTYLVEVLWLFGI
+26 VAYTYLVEVLWLFGI
-41 LLLFINRKKVE
+41 LLLLMHRKKVE
-52 LIWNKT
+52 LIWNKS

-68 SFIYILR
+68 SFVYILR
-75 GFTKYDIVDLIRD
+75 GFTKYDILDLIRD

-111 WETLFFIYKWFPFV
+111 WQTLFFIYKWLPFV

-171 SFENKTLKWRVLLS
+171 IFENKTLKWRVLLS

-216 NKDIQLQSRVK
+216 NKDIQLQSRVR
-227 LLLKYLPI
+227 LLIKYLPI
-235 ILLIVTPIYINIKV
+235 ILLVVTPIYINIKV
-249 AENFQGR
+249 TENFQGR
-256 SVGFEQIKNN
+256 AVGLEQIKNN

-342 LIFVIWMYF
+342 LIFMIWMYF
-351 LIQLLRPLFKK
+351 LIQLLKPLFKK

-392 GAFPFWTWV
+392 GAFPFWTWL
-401 GLYLLTEDQEY
+401 GLYLLTEDQES
-412 LVESVTKTQLNN
+412 LVEPINKTNLNN

>member
-1 MDLVKNLYLR
+1 MD
-11 AYLLV
+11 
-16 MTLYVFLNKG
+16 
-26 IAYTYLVEVLWLFGI
+26 
-41 LLLFINRKKVE
+41 RKKVE
-52 LIWNKT
+52 LIWNKS

-68 SFIYILR
+68 SFVYIIR
-75 GFTKYDIVDLIRD
+75 GFSKYDIIDLIRD

-216 NKDIQLQSRVK
+216 NKDIQLQSRVRS
-227 LLLKYLPI
+227 LIKYLPI
-235 ILLIVTPIYINIKV
+235 ILLVVTPIYINIKV
-249 AENFQGR
+249 TENFQGR
-256 SVGFEQIKNN
+256 AVGLEQIKNN

-342 LIFVIWMYF
+342 LIFMIWMYF
-351 LIQLLRPLFKK
+351 LIQLLKPLFKK
-362 QLQGKRLLIGC
+362 LLQGKRLLIGC

-392 GAFPFWTWV
+392 GAFPFWTWL
-401 GLYLLTEDQEY
+401 GLYLLTEDQES
-412 LVESVTKTQLNN
+412 LVEPITKPNLNN

>member
-1 MDLVKNLYLR
+1 
-11 AYLLV
+11 

-26 IAYTYLVEVLWLFGI
+26 IAYTYLVEALWLFGI
-41 LLLFINRKKVE
+41 LRLFINRKKVE

-58 TKLILFFIVI
+58 TKLILFFIAI

-75 GFTKYDIVDLIRD
+75 GFNKYDIIDLIRD

-111 WETLFFIYKWFPFV
+111 WETLFFIYKWFPFI

-136 PFFETVAPFG
+136 PFFETVTPFG

-171 SFENKTLKWRVLLS
+171 SFEKKTLKWRVLLS

-216 NKDIQLQSRVK
+216 NKDIQLQSRVRM
-227 LLLKYLPI
+227 LIKYLPI
-235 ILLIVTPIYINIKV
+235 ILLVVTPIYINIKV

-256 SVGFEQIKNN
+256 AVGLEQIKNN

-342 LIFVIWMYF
+342 LLFIIWLYF
-351 LIQLLRPLFKK
+351 LIQLLKPLFKK

-392 GAFPFWTWV
+392 GAFPFWTWI
-401 GLYLLTEDQEY
+401 GLYLLTEDQES
-412 LVESVTKTQLNN
+412 LVEPVTKTNLNN